1 MCKDSGSP
9 FADLSGTETF
19 EKGEEESNI
28 EIRIPQEPRDVQYDM
43 FDVILDNCKPMTSQ
57 VDKNNKCLV
66 TIENDVIPAVVNLE
80 VGELSVVQSDREVEL
95 PVSRSDQLKGEIVV
109 PWKVLPKSADS
120 IYANIYG

>member
-43 FDVILDNCKPMTSQ
+43 FDVILDYCKPMTSQ

>member
-1 MCKDSGSP
+1 MCKDSSSP

-28 EIRIPQEPRDVQYDM
+28 EIKIPQELRDVQYDM
-43 FDVILDNCKPMTSQ
+43 FDLILDYCKPMTSQ

-109 PWKVLPKSADS
+109 PWKVVPKSADS